1 MSVGRYLIINA
12 SDAERCRA
20 IAHSA
25 KAFVS
30 KRARM
35 RAFGSA
41 LVISADL
48 PVVPSAKQETL
59 TIGHAFPWTGL
70 ERVDDVPDFRN
81 WGSYI
86 HLSDGPP
93 GIALTRDPSG
103 MLPCYV
109 RHCDGVSLAASD
121 AKLLTCTGT
130 AEIDWPCLAG
140 FLATGGMRSRA
151 TCLAGI
157 FEPVP
162 GTRQQLAA
170 DNAPETLWSPWTFTT
185 AKSRIPSEAA
195 AAETLRRTINQV
207 AEAWAAQFPDVVL
220 GVSGGLD
227 SSIVAAALKCAG
239 ANITAVTLA
248 TRERD
253 GDERAYARALTD
265 ALGIPL
271 VEAFEDPDHVD
282 LEYSAAAHLPR
293 PSTRAFSQ
301 SSDAI
306 QLAIASERRATAFM
320 SGGGGDSVF
329 CALRSASPLAD
340 RILAK
345 AGLVDLARTAR
356 DIGSLTGSP
365 LWPVLVRGVRN
376 AWRGVRPLPPL
387 ANPFLSRDCRA
398 AVTALPLHPWLAP
411 PAGTS
416 PGKAAHIAW
425 ILGIFNHLDPVGR
438 TLQLPGIF
446 PLMAQPVVE
455 LCLRIPTWMWVSG
468 GRDRAVAREA
478 FRDILPKVV
487 LERRSKGTPASFVMT
502 LFETRRSQIREML
515 CDGLLAHNGLIDRTA
530 VAHYARDPRPVS
542 DVRYMQ
548 VMSLVDAE
556 SWARCWTDQEAP
568 CTPF

>member
-1 MSVGRYLIINA
+1 MSAGRYLIISA
-12 SDAERCRA
+12 ADPKRGSA
-20 IAHSA
+20 IARNA
-25 KAFVS
+25 KSSISVHT
-30 KRARM
+30 RM
-35 RAFGSA
+35 QVFGSA
-41 LVISADL
+41 FVLSTDL
-48 PVVPSAKQETL
+48 PVVLSTTENTL

-70 ERVDDVPDFRN
+70 DRIAEAPDFRS

-86 HLSDGPP
+86 HLSDGPR

-103 MLPCYV
+103 MLPCYI

-140 FLATGGMRSRA
+140 FLATGGVRSYA

-157 FEPVP
+157 FEPAP

-170 DNAPETLWSPWTFTT
+170 DNAPETVWSPWTFTA
-185 AKSRIPSEAA
+185 AKSRIPSETA

-227 SSIVAAALKCAG
+227 SSIVAAALKRAG
-239 ANITAVTLA
+239 ANIAAVTLA
-248 TRERD
+248 TREPD
-253 GDERAYARALTD
+253 GDERVYARALTD

-345 AGLVDLARTAR
+345 AGPVDLARTAR

-387 ANPFLSRDCRA
+387 ANPFLSADCMA
-398 AVTALPLHPWLAP
+398 AVPALLVHPWLTP
-411 PAGTS
+411 PPGMP
-416 PGKAAHIAW
+416 PGKAAHVAW

-438 TLQLPGIF
+438 TMQHPGIF

-478 FRDILPKVV
+478 FRDILPTVV

-502 LFETRRSQIREML
+502 LFETRRRQIREML
-515 CDGLLAHNGLIDRTA
+515 CEGLLAGNGLINRTA
-530 VAHYARDPRPVS
+530 VADYTQDPRPVS

-548 VMSLVDAE
+548 IMSLVDAE
-556 SWARCWTDQEAP
+556 SWARCWTG
-568 CTPF
+568 